1 MWKSGSAD
9 LKKKKEKR
17 GQLPYL
23 LVEIKL
29 RIWAFVGQCNY
40 KDRAANKMQ
49 KIEMQSSISEAEAK
63 HLESVTNLAAE
74 LV

>member
-1 MWKSGSAD
+1 MEKWICRF
-9 LKKKKEKR
+9 KKKKKK
-17 GQLPYL
+17 GYYH
-23 LVEIKL
+23 IYWWKFKL
-29 RIWAFVGQCNY
+29 QIWAFVGQCNY